1 MKRSLKYLS
10 GALVGALGFG
20 SVAVAADFTLY
31 GSVRSG
37 IIHDKPEVGDGTWD
51 VGSADAGD
59 LNTGDRLW
67 SRIGV
72 RVSHDLGNGM
82 TSGALVEKRLDGWRT
97 RHQNVWLEGGMGR
110 VTLGQQG
117 SPYFGAVSWDGTNFT
132 GGTWDYAGVGSRVR
146 GVSFKSDLGGP
157 FNFGV
162 MVSDDD
168 SPAPM
173 TPGSCHTHPGVE
185 EHCEDPVSSPN
196 GFSDDAVDR
205 WELAGSFD
213 IGEFATLGLG
223 YSGKDDDG
231 PYHAG
236 GTLGG
241 SAGGLSW
248 ELGYQTKEDSH
259 DLYGFHV
266 GYGVG
271 GGNAYLNYE
280 DCNSDDSDDGCIS
293 KVNGADDRIVIVGYS
308 YGIGP
313 GTKVIAEHK
322 NRKEGT
328 DRTILA
334 LRVDF

>member
-1 MKRSLKYLS
+1 MKGSLKYLS

-37 IIHDKPEVGDGTWD
+37 IIHTKPDGGDGTWD

-59 LNTGDRLW
+59 LGTGDRLW

-82 TSGALVEKRLDGWRT
+82 TSGAHVEKRLDGWRT

-132 GGTWDYAGVGSRVR
+132 GGTWDYEGIGSRVR

-157 FNFGV
+157 FDFGV
-162 MVSDDD
+162 MVSDND
-168 SPAPM
+168 SA
-173 TPGSCHTHPGVE
+173 GSGMS
-185 EHCEDPVSSPN
+185 EDI
-196 GFSDDAVDR
+196 ADR
-205 WELAGSFD
+205 WELAASFD

-223 YSGKDDDG
+223 YSGKDDDK

-241 SAGGLSW
+241 SAGGMSW
-248 ELGYQTKEDSH
+248 ELGYQTKEDAH

-280 DCNSDDSDDGCIS
+280 DYNDDAS
-293 KVNGADDRIVIVGYS
+293 NAADDRIVIVGYS

-322 NRKEGT
+322 NQKEG
-328 DRTILA
+328 DDKTILA

>member
-1 MKRSLKYLS
+1 MKHSLKYLT

-37 IIHDKPEVGDGTWD
+37 IIHDKPDGGKGTWD
-51 VGSADAGD
+51 LGSVDSGNANNDSGGG
-59 LNTGDRLW
+59 GDRLW

-82 TSGALVEKRLDGWRT
+82 TSGAHVEKRLDGWRT

-117 SPYFGAVSWDGTNFT
+117 SPYYGAVSWDGTNFT
-132 GGTWDYAGVGSRVR
+132 GGTWDYGSRR
-146 GVSFKSDLGGP
+146 AGVSFKSNLGGP

-162 MVSDDD
+162 MFRDDD
-168 SPAPM
+168 
-173 TPGSCHTHPGVE
+173 GSQP
-185 EHCEDPVSSPN
+185 SSE
-196 GFSDDAVDR
+196 DAVDR
-205 WELAGSFD
+205 YELAASFD
-213 IGEFATLGLG
+213 IGDFATFGLG
-223 YSGKDDDG
+223 WVGGDDD
-231 PYHAG
+231 YKNDAG
-236 GTLGG
+236 STLGG

-248 ELGYQTKEDSH
+248 KVGYQTKEDTH
-259 DLYGFHV
+259 DLYGFHL

-271 GGNAYLNYE
+271 GGNLYLNYE
-280 DCNSDDSDDGCIS
+280 DYNHD
-293 KVNGADDRIVIVGYS
+293 VNESADDRIVIVGYS

-313 GTKVIAEHK
+313 GTKVIGEHK
-322 NRKEGT
+322 NQKEGA